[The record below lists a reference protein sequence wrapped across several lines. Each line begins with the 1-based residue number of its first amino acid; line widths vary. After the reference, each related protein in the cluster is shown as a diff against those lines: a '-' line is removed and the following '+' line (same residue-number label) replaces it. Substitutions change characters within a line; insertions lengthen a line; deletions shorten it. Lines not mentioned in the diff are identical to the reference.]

1 MPEQNVILVKFVKIQ
16 RVGKALSAEFKH
28 PTKGTV
34 YWTKGYIQ
42 DILNKPLDPRNESE
56 LNKAMNAFNKIQSKK
71 K

>member
-16 RVGKALSAEFKH
+16 RIGEALSAEFKH
-28 PTKGTV
+28 PSKGTV

-42 DILNKPLDPRNESE
+42 DLLTQPLDPRNESE
-56 LNKAMNAFNKIQSKK
+56 LKKAIDAFNKIQAKK